1 MDIIDKSSSRNRA
14 PRVDARKLPAAFGPS
29 KVDRRPMP
37 DLQLEI
43 GSSSNAEYQQTN
55 QLLSPIKIATPRRE
69 RMQKHLLFGNQEPD
83 VNPSRHGK
91 LKPLRRQSEPDTVND
106 VDSPPLPTSGEAS
119 RNASVE
125 DSLPG
130 VLSSSKISWDEL
142 IALFVARRPRGGG
155 VVKKMLHVPSLTLIS
170 LKELPVWNKS
180 MRTALK
186 QWVSSWYTCQS
197 GCEQLLKIVGTFWSK
212 PQGCVSLAFEHM
224 DLGSL
229 EDLMAA
235 VGALPETVLQEIAL
249 QLLQAL
255 DYLHS
260 TRGTSHKAVC
270 PSQVLVNRQG
280 RVKLS
285 LGIHSRLVSL
295 KEQQQ
300 QANSSFS
307 ASSSFGSTCSTYSNP
322 PTFFSY
328 SPSLVEPPEAPSRS
342 LLSAATDVF
351 DLAVLLVACATGDA
365 SPSFDQVEAASLRMQ
380 QLSTENTSTSSSS
393 ASSSSSPASTSTS
406 AFPLPPFLL
415 SKRFSDNFRNFLC
428 LCLSSDPSSR
438 PSARDLLS
446 HPFFTTSNRRAA
458 GPVVSLQEL
467 GKLLLGQKRIDT
479 ADADLYGGEVTA
491 VKQLSRLC
499 MSMSAA
505 LSGIDVPS
513 PRNRD
518 KRGRVNMSA
527 LDLEQTSCV
536 QFIADKLGLPVD
548 HVSTQLSQEV
558 YGSQ

>member
-1 MDIIDKSSSRNRA
+1 MDTIDKSGSRNRA

-29 KVDRRPMP
+29 KVDRRPLP

-43 GSSSNAEYQQTN
+43 ASSSNAEYQQTN

-69 RMQKHLLFGNQEPD
+69 RMQKHLLFGNQQPD
-83 VNPSRHGK
+83 ANPSRHGK
-91 LKPLRRQSEPDTVND
+91 LKPLRSQSESDTVND
-106 VDSPPLPTSGEAS
+106 VDSLLVPTSGEAT
-119 RNASVE
+119 RNTSVE

-142 IALFVARRPRGGG
+142 IPLFVTRRPRGGG
-155 VVKKMLHVPSLTLIS
+155 VVKKMLHVPTLTLIS

-186 QWVSSWYTCQS
+186 QWVSSWYASQN

-229 EDLMAA
+229 EDLMTA

-260 TRGTSHKAVC
+260 ARGSSHKGLC
-270 PSQVLVNRQG
+270 PTQVLVNRQG

-285 LGIHSRLVSL
+285 LGIHSRLISL

-300 QANSSFS
+300 QTNSSLS

-328 SPSLVEPPEAPSRS
+328 SPSLVEPPEAPSRVQ
-342 LLSAATDVF
+342 LSAATDVF
-351 DLAVLLVACATGDA
+351 DLAVLLVACATGDSA
-365 SPSFDQVEAASLRMQ
+365 PFFDQVEAVSLSIQ
-380 QLSTENTSTSSSS
+380 QLSTESTSSSS
-393 ASSSSSPASTSTS
+393 TSPAS
-406 AFPLPPFLL
+406 AFRLPPFLL
-415 SKRFSDNFRNFLC
+415 SKRFSDNFRSFLC

-446 HPFFTTSNRRAA
+446 HPFFTSSTRRAA

-467 GKLLLGQKRIDT
+467 GKLLLGQKRIDA

-505 LSGIDVPS
+505 LSGIDGTS

-518 KRGRVNMSA
+518 RRDHVNMSA
-527 LDLEQTSCV
+527 LDLAQTSCV
-536 QFIADKLGLPVD
+536 EFIAEKLGLPVD
-548 HVSTQLSQEV
+548 HVLTQLAQDV
-558 YGSQ
+558 YK